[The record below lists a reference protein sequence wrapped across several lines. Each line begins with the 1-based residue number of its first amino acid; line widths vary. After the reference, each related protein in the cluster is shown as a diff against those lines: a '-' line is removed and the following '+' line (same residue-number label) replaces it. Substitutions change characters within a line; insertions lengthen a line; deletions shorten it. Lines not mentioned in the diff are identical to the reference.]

1 MTLTHKHLSH
11 GQPTAEEIRKRGIRR
26 TAWIT
31 SAIALAFYLGFIAMA
46 VLRSKG

>member
-1 MTLTHKHLSH
+1 MTLARKHLPPS
-11 GQPTAEEIRKRGIRR
+11 QQSAEELRRRGIRR

-46 VLRSKG
+46 VLRSRS